1 MMPCLSKTAR
11 PQISAV
17 SLPVGPAQ
25 TVSSFLQRCWT
36 LSCPNLLASR
46 SRLCRSQSQTAARPI
61 RRRCLPDM
69 PKQKTIA
76 ELNAE
81 KEKIEQQLFK
91 LAQTMPNCH
100 SQKTRGRRAEKHP
113 KNRLSINHFGNHFPL
128 FLPSFWPVN
137 HLRTT
142 KNWMKSALVLPNL
155 VKPYQPV

>member
-17 SLPVGPAQ
+17 SLPAIPVCTG
-25 TVSSFLQRCWT
+25 SSFLQRCWT
-36 LSCPNLLASR
+36 LSCPNLPASR
-46 SRLCRSQSQTAARPI
+46 SPLCRSQSQTAVHPI

-76 ELNAE
+76 VLNAE

-113 KNRLSINHFGNHFPL
+113 QNRLSVNHFGNHLPL
-128 FLPSFWPVN
+128 FSPSFWPVN
-137 HLRTT
+137 HLRTI

-155 VKPYQPV
+155 VKPYQSV